1 MRILIDENLPRQLK
15 QMLAG
20 HRVLTVQDMRWTGMQ
35 DDELLKKAEASF
47 EVFLTTDAA
56 LRRLHRGM
64 RVVLILF
71 SSNRWSVV
79 EERFQFLQEAL
90 PLAKPG
96 SVVEL

>member
-20 HRVLTVQDMRWTGMQ
+20 HRVLTVQDMRWTGMR

-47 EVFLTTDAA
+47 EVFLTTDKN
-56 LRRLHRGM
+56 LRQSHRGM
-64 RVVLILF
+64 RVILMLF
-71 SSNRWSVV
+71 PSNRWSVV
-79 EERFQFLQEAL
+79 EERFEFLKEAL

-96 SVVEL
+96 SIVEL